1 MKTNKQN
8 ELLRILSDATQSIPS
23 AALARMLG
31 VSERTIRNYVRDLND
46 SGEASI
52 LASREGYRLQS
63 VLCSREA
70 AQSENEGRVWHIL
83 SDLLTCKD
91 GVNAF
96 DEAEQLFISAS
107 TVIKSRMWSGSMIFP
122 LNRRTT
128 SFI

>member
-96 DEAEQLFISAS
+96 DEAERLFISAS
-107 TVIKSRMWSGSMIFP
+107 TVINTIMPQIK
-122 LNRRTT
+122 NRRTT

>member
-52 LASREGYRLQS
+52 LASREGYRL
-63 VLCSREA
+63 
-70 AQSENEGRVWHIL
+70 
-83 SDLLTCKD
+83 
-91 GVNAF
+91 
-96 DEAEQLFISAS
+96 
-107 TVIKSRMWSGSMIFP
+107 
-122 LNRRTT
+122 
-128 SFI
+128 

>member
-70 AQSENEGRVWHIL
+70 A
-83 SDLLTCKD
+83 
-91 GVNAF
+91 
-96 DEAEQLFISAS
+96 
-107 TVIKSRMWSGSMIFP
+107 
-122 LNRRTT
+122 
-128 SFI
+128 

>member
-83 SDLLTCKD
+83 SDLLT
-91 GVNAF
+91 
-96 DEAEQLFISAS
+96 
-107 TVIKSRMWSGSMIFP
+107 
-122 LNRRTT
+122 
-128 SFI
+128 